1 MLKTEHISFQ
11 YEDGKQA
18 LTDVSIDL
26 EKGNIIG
33 LIGANGSGK
42 STLFMQLLG
51 INKPTAVLTN
61 GETSSVFL
69 EKSNIEQA
77 GLVQPW
83 LIKLHQQAGYPLF
96 KKEADFFAHT
106 GKVTN

>member
-1 MLKTEHISFQ
+1 
-11 YEDGKQA
+11 D
-18 LTDVSIDL
+18 
-26 EKGNIIG
+26 
-33 LIGANGSGK
+33 
-42 STLFMQLLG
+42 
-51 INKPTAVLTN
+51 
-61 GETSSVFL
+61 GETSNVFL
-69 EKSNIEQA
+69 EKSNVEQA

>member
-1 MLKTEHISFQ
+1 MLK
-11 YEDGKQA
+11 DG
-18 LTDVSIDL
+18 
-26 EKGNIIG
+26 
-33 LIGANGSGK
+33 
-42 STLFMQLLG
+42 
-51 INKPTAVLTN
+51 AVLTN

-96 KKEADFFAHT
+96 KKEADFSRIR
-106 GKVTN
+106 GR